1 MPDVLVVD
9 DDDLVRSVVVFKLR
23 RAGFSV
29 DEEADGQAG
38 WAAAVESRPD
48 VVLVDWMMPRLSGVE
63 LCAALRDDP
72 RLRGTAVIMLTAK
85 AQEPDIERAFAA
97 GADDYVVKPFSAR
110 ELVGRVQAVMSRV
123 RV

>member
-1 MPDVLVVD
+1 MPAVLVVE
-9 DDDLVRSVVVFKLR
+9 DDDLVRSVVAFKLR

-29 DEEADGQAG
+29 DEEADGEAG
-38 WAAAVESRPD
+38 LAAAVESRPD

-63 LCAALRDDP
+63 VCAALREDP
-72 RLRGTAVIMLTAK
+72 RLRSTAVIMLTAK

-97 GADDYVVKPFSAR
+97 GADDYIVKPFSAR

-123 RV
+123 RA